1 MKEKQIKKPTEIA
14 QDIVNLTRSLDSQ
27 QELKE
32 AWKTI
37 QLALSYLSSKD
48 SMYSYEREIQ
58 EIEDAKKE
66 EGN

>member
-1 MKEKQIKKPTEIA
+1 MNRTAKEIA
-14 QDIVNLTRSLDSQ
+14 RDIVKLTRSLESQ

-32 AWKTI
+32 AWRTI

-58 EIEDAKKE
+58 EIEDAT
-66 EGN
+66 

>member
-1 MKEKQIKKPTEIA
+1 MNRTAKEIA
-14 QDIVNLTRSLDSQ
+14 RDIVKLTRSLESQ

-58 EIEDAKKE
+58 EIEDAT
-66 EGN
+66 

>member
-1 MKEKQIKKPTEIA
+1 MNRTAKEIA
-14 QDIVNLTRSLDSQ
+14 RDIVKLTRSLESQ

-32 AWKTI
+32 AWRTI

-58 EIEDAKKE
+58 EIEDD
-66 EGN
+66 

>member
-1 MKEKQIKKPTEIA
+1 MNRTAKEIA
-14 QDIVNLTRSLDSQ
+14 RDIVKLTRSLESQ

-32 AWKTI
+32 AWRTI

-58 EIEDAKKE
+58 EIEDA
-66 EGN
+66 

>member
-1 MKEKQIKKPTEIA
+1 MNKRPEEIA
-14 QDIVNLTRSLDSQ
+14 EDIVEFTKSTDSQ
-27 QELKE
+27 QELKA
-32 AWKTI
+32 AWKII

-58 EIEDAKKE
+58 EMEDAKKE

>member
-1 MKEKQIKKPTEIA
+1 MNRTAKEIA
-14 QDIVNLTRSLDSQ
+14 RDIVKLTRSLESQ

-32 AWKTI
+32 AWRTI

-58 EIEDAKKE
+58 EIED
-66 EGN
+66 GT